1 MNRPALIL
9 ASASPRRSGLLAELG
24 IPFTVVVPEVSEVE
38 DPDLDPTEMVTRNAA
53 LKAEAVSRLH
63 PSALV
68 LGADTTVH
76 LEGQALNK
84 PRDLDE
90 ARRMLARLS
99 GRTHRVHTGV
109 AIRRGLPAWRA
120 DRVAVSEVTFREL
133 TPGQIEDYL
142 ARVPVLDKAGAY
154 AIQEEGERI
163 VAGFRGS
170 RSNIIGLPLETV
182 KQILTECGLHD

>member
-1 MNRPALIL
+1 MNHPDLIL
-9 ASASPRRSGLLAELG
+9 ASASPRRSELLAELG
-24 IPFTVVVPEVSEVE
+24 IPFTVVAPDVSEVE
-38 DPDLDPTEMVTRNAA
+38 DPEIDPTEMVARNAA
-53 LKAEAVSRLH
+53 LKAEAISRLH
-63 PSALV
+63 PFALV

-76 LEGQALNK
+76 LDGQALNK

-90 ARRMLARLS
+90 ARRMLSRLS
-99 GRTHRVHTGV
+99 GRTHRVHTGI
-109 AIRRGLPAWRA
+109 AFRRGDPAWRA
-120 DRVAVSEVTFREL
+120 DQVAVSEVTFREL
-133 TPGQIEDYL
+133 TPGEIEDYL
-142 ARVPVLDKAGAY
+142 ERVPVLDKAGAY